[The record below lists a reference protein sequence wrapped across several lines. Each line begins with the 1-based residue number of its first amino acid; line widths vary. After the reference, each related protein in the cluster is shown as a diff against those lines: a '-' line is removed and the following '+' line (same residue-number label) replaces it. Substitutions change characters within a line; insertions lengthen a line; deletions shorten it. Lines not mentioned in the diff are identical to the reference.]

1 MSYTELEYKYAVS
14 KEKPLFAIVLD
25 DSMIYQKAANDP
37 KGQYI
42 EEGEN
47 KLKYE
52 QFKKEVGQRIYK
64 IAKNTAEVAGHIYSE
79 LYEILNTQSAEL
91 TGWVRGTTKVVSAI
105 KEISSNSQEEL
116 KEDRVDT
123 IVKDELKKFLK

>member
-1 MSYTELEYKYAVS
+1 
-14 KEKPLFAIVLD
+14 
-25 DSMIYQKAANDP
+25 MIYQKAANDP

-91 TGWVRGTTKVVSAI
+91 TGWVKIGRASCR
-105 KEISSNSQEEL
+105 E
-116 KEDRVDT
+116 RV
-123 IVKDELKKFLK
+123 